1 MNISLERHLF
11 SKRRSSPRR
20 DVGRDVLWGAERC
33 MHTRIATSHQ
43 RTHFLPQSPVRVP
56 APPGPQTIAFFL
68 WLHFILPNRG
78 DELQFS
84 VLATIKVSQG
94 LGRMMMGDNP
104 KRCWQCGEQWG
115 EQSHPGVLHPHP
127 HRCTELPDGH
137 GSPFSHALSPS
148 PPQPMP
154 TWTHTVST
162 HLKIARAQVK
172 SIKDSST
179 SPSGEGT
186 GSWAA

>member
-20 DVGRDVLWGAERC
+20 DVGRDVLWGAEKC
-33 MHTRIATSHQ
+33 MHTRIANSHQ
-43 RTHFLPQSPVRVP
+43 RTHVLPQSLVRVS
-56 APPGPQTIAFFL
+56 APLAPQTIAFSL

-84 VLATIKVSQG
+84 VLAMFKVSQG
-94 LGRMMMGDNP
+94 LGKMMMGDNP
-104 KRCWQCGEQWG
+104 KGCWQCGGQRG
-115 EQSHPGVLHPHP
+115 EQSHLGVLHPHP
-127 HRCTELPDGH
+127 HGCTELLDERS
-137 GSPFSHALSPS
+137 SPFPHALSPS
-148 PPQPMP
+148 PPQPTP
-154 TWTHTVST
+154 TWTHTMST
-162 HLKIARAQVK
+162 HLKITQAQVK

-179 SPSGEGT
+179 SPSGEST